1 MSNKGESSR
10 QSLDA
15 PFKPASWLAKID
27 FINHLVLFNNVLMA
41 VLAEQGGGKSTFI
54 QLLTANLDPGIKFHT
69 MTAAAPFSADDFLAQ
84 MVEAFHLRDDAQPTL
99 ASLVEQINE
108 RKAHVLMIIDDAQH
122 VPDEFL
128 KEVLEIVKAQEGAAF
143 FHLCIVC
150 DYSLIGSLNRLDKDD
165 YKNLIHTITP
175 GSLSES
181 ETKTYLLS
189 YLPSPKR
196 LEKTMS
202 SDRLKQ
208 FYQLTGGEIARINLE
223 MHNFFSADALKE
235 PPKPKSLAKRLTLT
249 ASLVIVGLAG
259 HYIWQNQDELRRTL
273 SFSLSEKNLASTQ
286 PASLQEQPAVSRLL
300 PIDKPLVSEIPPFN
314 VAVTTQAL
322 QPPPLKRMIE
332 ISNSDEE
339 TNDNLVVMDKVL
351 VIPKSLA
358 RNTET
363 TPRQPSRTVHHQQPA
378 KPIMAVP
385 ELAKVTPPLSRV
397 QEQARAVATAAK
409 TSGQF
414 TIQLLAGRSPEELKR
429 FVHAHGIH
437 DAVKVRKVSR
447 NGRVWYVLTM
457 GEYGQI
463 EQARAAMNHLPP
475 AVIPFKPWIRSVSG
489 LPVVG

>member
-1 MSNKGESSR
+1 MSNKGESS
-10 QSLDA
+10 SPA
-15 PFKPASWLAKID
+15 AETPFKPASWLAKID

-54 QLLTANLDPGIKFHT
+54 QLLKANLDQGIKSHT

-84 MVEAFHLRDDAQPTL
+84 MVEAFHLRDDVQPTL
-99 ASLVEQINE
+99 ASVVEQINE
-108 RKAHVLMIIDDAQH
+108 RKAHVLMIIDDAHH

-128 KEVLEIVKAQEGAAF
+128 KEVLDSIKNQEGTAF

-223 MHNFFSADALKE
+223 MHNFFSADALKDTH
-235 PPKPKSLAKRLTLT
+235 KPKSLAKRLTLT
-249 ASLVIVGLAG
+249 ASLVIVGLACN
-259 HYIWQNQDELRRTL
+259 YIWQNQDALRRTL
-273 SFSLSEKNLASTQ
+273 SFSFPEKPLASAQ
-286 PASLQEQPAVSRLL
+286 AIKEQPVVSNLL
-300 PIDKPLVSEIPPFN
+300 PIERPLVSEILPLN
-314 VAVTTQAL
+314 VAVTRQEL
-322 QPPPLKRMIE
+322 QPPPLKRLYE

-339 TNDNLVVMDKVL
+339 ANDNLVVMDKVL

-358 RNTET
+358 RNTE
-363 TPRQPSRTVHHQQPA
+363 PGQRQPAPTARHQEPA
-378 KPIMAVP
+378 KPTTTAPVLTKAPASSLPGI
-385 ELAKVTPPLSRV
+385 K
-397 QEQARAVATAAK
+397 EQAKAVATAANG
-409 TSGQF
+409 GQF
-414 TIQLLAGRSPEELKR
+414 TIQLLAGRSPEDLKR

-447 NGRVWYVLTM
+447 NGRVWYVLTL

-463 EQARAAMNHLPP
+463 EQAKAAMSHLPP

>member
-10 QSLDA
+10 PSA
-15 PFKPASWLAKID
+15 ETPFKPASWLAKID

-54 QLLTANLDPGIKFHT
+54 QLLKANLDPGIKYHT

-84 MVEAFHLRDDAQPTL
+84 MVEAFHLRDDIQPTL
-99 ASLVEQINE
+99 ASVVEQINE
-108 RKAHVLMIIDDAQH
+108 RKAHVLMIIDDAHH

-128 KEVLEIVKAQEGAAF
+128 KQVLDSIKTQEGAAF

-223 MHNFFSADALKE
+223 MHNFFSAEALKDTH
-235 PPKPKSLAKRLTLT
+235 KPKSLARRLTLT
-249 ASLVIVGLAG
+249 ASLVIVGLACN
-259 HYIWQNQDELRRTL
+259 YIWQNQEALKRTL
-273 SFSLSEKNLASTQ
+273 SFSFPEKPLASTQ
-286 PASLQEQPAVSRLL
+286 AIKEQPVVSSLL
-300 PIDKPLVSEIPPFN
+300 PIERPLVSEILPFN
-314 VAVTTQAL
+314 VAVTKQEL
-322 QPPPLKRMIE
+322 QPPPLKRLYE
-332 ISNSDEE
+332 ISNGDEE
-339 TNDNLVVMDKVL
+339 ANDNLVVMDKVL

-358 RNTET
+358 RNTE
-363 TPRQPSRTVHHQQPA
+363 PGQHQPAPTARHQEPA
-378 KPIMAVP
+378 KPVTTAPV
-385 ELAKVTPPLSRV
+385 LAKAPSSLPGIK
-397 QEQARAVATAAK
+397 EQANAVATAANG
-409 TSGQF
+409 GQF
-414 TIQLLAGRSPEELKR
+414 TIQLLAGRSPEDLKR

-447 NGRVWYVLTM
+447 NGRVWYVLTL

-463 EQARAAMNHLPP
+463 EQAKAAMNHLPP